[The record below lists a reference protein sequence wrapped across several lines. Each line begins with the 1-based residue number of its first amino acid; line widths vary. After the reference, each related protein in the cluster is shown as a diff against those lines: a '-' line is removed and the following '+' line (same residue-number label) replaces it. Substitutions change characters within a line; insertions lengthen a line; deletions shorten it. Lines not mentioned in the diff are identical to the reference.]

1 MKDDIFNI
9 LNQWE
14 FDSVNNIRFIKGNNG
29 REIMQIR
36 LPLGIEQYELEG
48 RPDGKKPFGK
58 KSLLD
63 EYLERLEDSKINS
76 KNFTL
81 SNNDFIDLRN
91 ESLIYYY
98 RYLILFQIGEYK
110 RAISDTDHNLQIC
123 DLVENYYSKNDKK
136 ELIQYR
142 PYMIRINSISKSMV
156 AIQEKKIDLAREHLK
171 KGIDTLKKL
180 EKVDTEIFTFEKNR
194 SIKNLNEILNQI
206 KTQYPDEKEI
216 LEEELNRAVEMEN
229 FKLAAE
235 LRDKI
240 RDISDN
246 NSNSI

>member
-14 FDSVNNIRFIKGNNG
+14 FNSNNNIRFIKGNNG

-36 LPLGIEQYELEG
+36 LPLGIEQYELDG

-58 KSLLD
+58 KTLLD
-63 EYLERLEDSKINS
+63 EYHDRLEDAKINN

-81 SNNDFIDLRN
+81 NNTDFNDLRN

-110 RAISDTDHNLQIC
+110 RAIDDTEHNLQIC
-123 DLVENYYSKNDKK
+123 DFVENYYLKEDKK
-136 ELIQYR
+136 DLLQYR
-142 PYMIRINSISKSMV
+142 PYIIRINSISKSMI
-156 AIQEKKIDLAREHLK
+156 AIQEKKIELARDFLK
-171 KGIDTLKKL
+171 NGIDAIKKIT
-180 EKVDTEIFTFEKNR
+180 KVDSEVFTFEKNR
-194 SIKNLNEILNQI
+194 SIKNLHEIINQL
-206 KTQYPDEKEI
+206 KTQYPDEKEL
-216 LEEELNRAVEMEN
+216 LEEELSRAVEMEN

-235 LRDKI
+235 IRDKI
-240 RDISDN
+240 RDISN
-246 NSNSI
+246 NKANN